1 MRFSLRQF
9 IRLPRRRW
17 EERRE
22 RQAERLLQKQQ
33 EWPSTPGPELQ
44 ARAASSPWLFSTS
57 PWSPTLS
64 LIISKTPERHRS
76 IILESYR
83 DLSKYNLLQPVRSSN
98 GINVRARQ
106 WRAMGGRRR
115 GGDSYLWTLSGAGL
129 GAVIGTVFSLN
140 PYLQGIPATAVVLSV
155 LGLVGGGIA
164 GHLLNRAVDSGFPVG
179 MVRVIVNE
187 RASVIRKAMVTDQ
200 AEAWIPKS
208 LLAWRA
214 HDWRYRGGQPY
225 LWLMLP
231 YGSYLHECITG
242 SDSYLTLANDTWRAR
257 DEAVYSQKSLNR
269 MLSDNALDYGDVDKG
284 IAETPKH
291 PLMEILPRF
300 IPVVEVIGGVLVVI
314 IALG

>member
-1 MRFSLRQF
+1 M
-9 IRLPRRRW
+9 
-17 EERRE
+17 
-22 RQAERLLQKQQ
+22 QQ

-44 ARAASSPWLFSTS
+44 ARAASSPWPFPKSF
-57 PWSPTLS
+57 WSPTLAT
-64 LIISKTPERHRS
+64 IISKTPERHRS
-76 IILESYR
+76 VVRESYQ
-83 DLSKYNLLQPVRSSN
+83 DLRKYNLLQPVRSSK

-140 PYLQGIPATAVVLSV
+140 PYLQAIPAAAVVLSV
-155 LGLVGGGIA
+155 LGAVGGGIA
-164 GHLLNRAVDSGFPVG
+164 ARQINRAVDSGFQVG

-214 HDWRYRGGQPY
+214 HDWRYRWGQPY
-225 LWLMLP
+225 LWLRLP
-231 YGSYLHECITG
+231 YGVYLHEAIAG
-242 SDSYLTLANDTWRAR
+242 SESYLLLANDTWRAK

-284 IAETPKH
+284 VAETPKH